1 MSHTVSGR
9 IDDEEWKPVAD
20 LEVER
25 RGGVQVLRINRPEA
39 RNALS
44 STVTAGI
51 GRAVLE
57 SERDPEIRAIVVTGT
72 GDRAFCAGADLRS
85 IAGGGSTQV
94 DTEGV
99 SAYMRLIRDGTTT
112 PIVAAANGTAVGGGM
127 ELLMACDMVVAADH
141 ARFGLPEV
149 KRGLFPAGGGVFV
162 AARLPKAVAAEL
174 LLTGDYIDANRALTL
189 GLVNAV
195 VPGERVLEEAIAFA
209 ERAAANGPLAVAAI
223 KQMMNVIVSDP
234 HAGFWPLHDTLRA
247 SVFGSEDAREGATA
261 FLEKREPVWRGR

>member
-1 MSHTVSGR
+1 
-9 IDDEEWKPVAD
+9 VAD
-20 LEVER
+20 LEVEQ

-44 STVTAGI
+44 STVTSGI

-85 IAGGGSTQV
+85 IAGGGNAPV

-99 SAYMRLIRDGTTT
+99 NAYMRFIRDGTTT
-112 PIVAAANGTAVGGGM
+112 PVVAAANGTAVGGGM
-127 ELLMACDMVVAADH
+127 ELLMACDMVVAAEH

-149 KRGLFPAGGGVFV
+149 KRGLFPAGGGVFI
-162 AARLPKAVAAEL
+162 AARVAKAVAAEL
-174 LLTGDYIDANRALTL
+174 LLTGDQIDAPRALTL

-195 VPGERVLEEAIAFA
+195 VPADRVLDDAIALAERV
-209 ERAAANGPLAVAAI
+209 AANGPLAVAAI
-223 KQMMNVIVSDP
+223 KQMMNLIVSDP
-234 HAGFWPLHDTLRA
+234 HAGFWPMHDILRTQ
-247 SVFGSEDAREGATA
+247 VFGSEDAREGATA
-261 FLEKREPVWRGR
+261 FLEKRDPVWKGR